1 MSSIRQT
8 APTGGGPQAAKFPA
22 GGQGA
27 RALGGFSSGTA
38 PAGGDSER
46 CGLGCHAAG
55 ATPGAATRNGDT
67 EEQVNSRNCAQHSV
81 LSVLLFHSLNC
92 IHLIQFNS
100 K

>member
-67 EEQVNSRNCAQHSV
+67 EEQVAETVHSV
-81 LSVLLFHSLNC
+81 LGVSLFHSLNC
-92 IHLIQFNS
+92 IQLILFNS